1 MDVFLINGSSLSMS
15 SRPPATIGKPSVFQ
29 KPHKPKPPT
38 KMSKMPVKKATVKAG
53 NNIDRQNHLRT
64 IRAPKE
70 ETNLLV
76 KLPSVESD
84 DYKTPSS
91 SSSSNESSEDSDNEE
106 GEVDSE
112 PEDGEGQTSRA
123 ILSEN
128 EDGRFSGANSP
139 WFESQDHDETT
150 LSELVQNAQEID
162 IEEEDVKVDIE
173 EIKGKLRSPPPEEP
187 ESLEPEKNDGDNDVE
202 VDEEEPRQQ
211 PLSMKNGRLHRSKT
225 PETMVQ
231 LIDDIESSE
240 SNDEKEEEEV
250 KEAELNEELETEE
263 ELPPKIRSPQ
273 AEAEMETEDKQSSE
287 EPSVLEKAK
296 AGNEKRMARFLQDGE
311 FYDTYPIKKGGSE
324 DQRSMSASTVTLPSP
339 VSAFTPE
346 LANEEYTGGYN
357 DILNVLERLEDET
370 AKEGQEDSSEDKDSG
385 RPQSESSSAIAS
397 PKRTST
403 SSSSAN
409 TVGPGPHMRA
419 TSRASPSKMR

>member
-53 NNIDRQNHLRT
+53 NNIDRQNHPRT

-112 PEDGEGQTSRA
+112 PEDREGQTSRA

-173 EIKGKLRSPPPEEP
+173 EIKGKLKSPPPEEP

-240 SNDEKEEEEV
+240 SNDEKDEEV

-273 AEAEMETEDKQSSE
+273 AEAEMDPNVHVCEDCRSIFQ
-287 EPSVLEKAK
+287 
-296 AGNEKRMARFLQDGE
+296 RFLFADFLRE
-311 FYDTYPIKKGGSE
+311 LSPIFSSFCPFPLLIFPSDSRRG
-324 DQRSMSASTVTLPSP
+324 QRLSP
-339 VSAFTPE
+339 NP
-346 LANEEYTGGYN
+346 
-357 DILNVLERLEDET
+357 
-370 AKEGQEDSSEDKDSG
+370 
-385 RPQSESSSAIAS
+385 
-397 PKRTST
+397 
-403 SSSSAN
+403 
-409 TVGPGPHMRA
+409 
-419 TSRASPSKMR
+419 

>member
-38 KMSKMPVKKATVKAG
+38 KMSKMPVKKAAVKAG
-53 NNIDRQNHLRT
+53 NNIDRQNHPRT
-64 IRAPKE
+64 IRAPKNE

-112 PEDGEGQTSRA
+112 PEDREGQTSRA

-173 EIKGKLRSPPPEEP
+173 EIKGKLKSPPPEEP

-240 SNDEKEEEEV
+240 SNDEKEEEV

-385 RPQSESSSAIAS
+385 RPQSESSSATAS

-403 SSSSAN
+403 SSS
-409 TVGPGPHMRA
+409 V
-419 TSRASPSKMR
+419 ASPMR

>member
-1 MDVFLINGSSLSMS
+1 MDVFHINGSSLSMS
-15 SRPPATIGKPSVFQ
+15 SRPPATIGKPPVFQ
-29 KPHKPKPPT
+29 KPHKPKPTT
-38 KMSKMPVKKATVKAG
+38 KMSKLPVKKPAFKAG
-53 NNIDRQNHLRT
+53 SNIKQLDRQNHPRT
-64 IRAPKE
+64 ITKE

-84 DYKTPSS
+84 DYKSPS

-112 PEDGEGQTSRA
+112 PEDREGQTSRA

-128 EDGRFSGANSP
+128 EDDGRFSGANSP

-150 LSELVQNAQEID
+150 LSELVQNAQVID
-162 IEEEDVKVDIE
+162 IEEAEDDVKVDIE
-173 EIKGKLRSPPPEEP
+173 EIQGKLNFPPEAPPEEEA
-187 ESLEPEKNDGDNDVE
+187 ESLEPEKIDDEGDDVE
-202 VDEEEPRQQ
+202 VEEEPRQQ

-240 SNDEKEEEEV
+240 SNDENEDEDEV
-250 KEAELNEELETEE
+250 KEAEINE
-263 ELPPKIRSPQ
+263 ELPPKISSPQ
-273 AEAEMETEDKQSSE
+273 AEPETEPEKPE

-385 RPQSESSSAIAS
+385 RPQSESSSATAS

-409 TVGPGPHMRA
+409 TVGPGHPHRA
-419 TSRASPSKMR
+419 ASRASPSKMR